1 MIDSEIIGL
10 LAASLTTVAFIPQAF
25 KVLRYRDTRSLSLGM
40 YVIFTAGVILWGIYG
55 WLRSDWVIVTA
66 NVVTAALAIAI
77 LVTKLRNDVFGG
89 GPDER
94 ANRPE

>member
-1 MIDSEIIGL
+1 MINSEIIGL

-66 NVVTAALAIAI
+66 NVVTATLAIAI
-77 LVTKLRNDVFGG
+77 LVTKLRNDVFG
-89 GPDER
+89 DR
-94 ANRPE
+94 SDL